1 MTTLPEIESRFE
13 VLAKLGEGGM
23 GCVYKVRHRD
33 LDEIR
38 IVKTLKAHLSSDA
51 GLRERFINEARR
63 GMQLRHEH
71 IAAVH
76 DFAVCA
82 DGTGYIVM
90 EFVYG
95 LNLRDVLATQGP
107 LPVPLVGTI
116 AVQTLDALAYLHSQ
130 KFIHRDISPDNLML
144 TTEDGQPFVKLIDL
158 GISKSLESDNTITV
172 TGQFLGKVSYASPE
186 QFGGHLDGRSDLYSF
201 GVVLYKLLTNAE
213 PFVGENYKEIITAQL
228 FQPPRPFREVAP
240 NINIPEPIQHVIF
253 RALEKEPDKRY
264 ADASEFCAAVEEA
277 FDVHDARPISV
288 VTRPA
293 RTASGA
299 LPRTES
305 DTTLLPFTDKTE
317 VSVGPR
323 AAAVAPTQAET
334 LITGAPTII
343 ERRVARVPRRW
354 QIVAA
359 AVAIVLAA
367 TLALVWQHQ
376 RLEATR
382 IAGLGKFYAVV
393 IG

>member
-1 MTTLPEIESRFE
+1 MR
-13 VLAKLGEGGM
+13 M
-23 GCVYKVRHRD
+23 RHP
-33 LDEIR
+33 
-38 IVKTLKAHLSSDA
+38 
-51 GLRERFINEARR
+51 
-63 GMQLRHEH
+63 H
-71 IAAVH
+71 IAGVH

-90 EFVYG
+90 EYVYG

-186 QFGGHLDGRSDLYSF
+186 QFGGHIDTRSDLYSF

-240 NINIPEPIQHVIF
+240 DIDIPEPIQRVIL
-253 RALEKEPDKRY
+253 RALEKDPDKRY
-264 ADASEFCAAVEEA
+264 ADAYEFSAAVKEA
-277 FDVHDARPISV
+277 SEVRIGTHP
-288 VTRPA
+288 RPA
-293 RTASGA
+293 RPPPGVLARRESGTTLAPLAEKPGVLSDPLAASGTSVVA
-299 LPRTES
+299 L
-305 DTTLLPFTDKTE
+305 
-317 VSVGPR
+317 SVR
-323 AAAVAPTQAET
+323 ANTP
-334 LITGAPTII
+334 
-343 ERRVARVPRRW
+343 
-354 QIVAA
+354 
-359 AVAIVLAA
+359 
-367 TLALVWQHQ
+367 
-376 RLEATR
+376 
-382 IAGLGKFYAVV
+382 
-393 IG
+393 